1 MTLRL
6 DHVSVTTER
15 LDRSIAFYRDVLGLP
30 FKDRGE
36 ASEPELS
43 TLTGLDDVRV
53 RWAEFDLGGG
63 QLLELL
69 EYLSPVGDPVQ
80 PRPNRPGATHIGLAV
95 DDLSSIAMRLVEAG
109 VAVSEQ
115 PVTLSEEGE
124 WHGVQV
130 LYVRD
135 PDGVSIELVDR
146 TSPAA
151 LRIPELDVSNVET
164 S

>member
-1 MTLRL
+1 MTFKI
-6 DHVSVTTER
+6 DHVSVTTGS

-30 FKDRGE
+30 FRDRGD
-36 ASEPELS
+36 ASQPELS
-43 TLTGLDDVRV
+43 TLTGLEDVRV

-69 EYLSPVGDPVQ
+69 EYVSPLGDPVE

-95 DDLSSIAMRLVEAG
+95 DDLSSITTRLVDAG
-109 VAVSEQ
+109 VAVSDR

-130 LYVRD
+130 LYVLD
-135 PDGVSIELVDR
+135 PDGVSIELVER
-146 TSPAA
+146 AA
-151 LRIPELDVSNVET
+151 AAVRIPELDATNVAT